1 MLNKLFII
9 TIIIIIIIKNVND
22 EEIYDLLYLYKV
34 HLIEVNVNSGGRMTI
49 DARWRFIPIK
59 IDLSQRNEI
68 SYNSIEYFM
77 GGANIRYSRKII

>member
-1 MLNKLFII
+1 MYDFLHCPQMS
-9 TIIIIIIIKNVND
+9 NVGWQSFLQNS
-22 EEIYDLLYLYKV
+22 KV
-34 HLIEVNVNSGGRMTI
+34 NLSLGGLITI

-68 SYNSIEYFM
+68 SNNAIEYFM

>member
-1 MLNKLFII
+1 MLMMRK
-9 TIIIIIIIKNVND
+9 
-22 EEIYDLLYLYKV
+22 IYDLLYLYKA
-34 HLIEVNVNSGGRMTI
+34 HLIEVNLNLGGLITI

-68 SYNSIEYFM
+68 SNNAIFM